1 MYVEVPILTSVCSLW
16 RKTYVCQQLLTMVF
30 DAFNQPSSA
39 LNLGGLS
46 HYGYGSRAVHVLDKE
61 LTQKLLSVSLD
72 LTGRL
77 LGWLCRPPIR
87 CKPMWLTP
95 DNLAAALRVSFVGT
109 HGHIEIAVGVIQE
122 VYFGKTPNKVTH
134 NLTERLAQSLAP
146 VSVDCPEKVTFLIY
160 RAMSLILLR

>member
-1 MYVEVPILTSVCSLW
+1 
-16 RKTYVCQQLLTMVF
+16 MVF

-77 LGWLCRPPIR
+77 LG
-87 CKPMWLTP
+87 
-95 DNLAAALRVSFVGT
+95 
-109 HGHIEIAVGVIQE
+109 
-122 VYFGKTPNKVTH
+122 
-134 NLTERLAQSLAP
+134 
-146 VSVDCPEKVTFLIY
+146 
-160 RAMSLILLR
+160 